1 MQILH
6 VCFVLRYLLV
16 RAALAIMAFCS
27 SSRPAELAD
36 VTFSQV
42 TRDELD
48 RGVWFKKIHAKN
60 KKGTTILWIIL
71 IFFVILTFF
80 FHFIYRGTENAKFFY
95 SVQPIRHLLCVNHP
109 SLR

>member
-1 MQILH
+1 MWSIKRVKLTLTPLTVFCHSLVFVMALIGKLNYIFNMEFLH

-60 KKGTTILWIIL
+60 KKGTSI
-71 IFFVILTFF
+71 
-80 FHFIYRGTENAKFFY
+80 
-95 SVQPIRHLLCVNHP
+95 
-109 SLR
+109 